1 MLAWNADL
9 LKSMWNKSFLC
20 SSLIWF
26 KNNRDKNGTKQNK
39 NQWAN
44 ENKYYKNIELAEE
57 ARYRHREGVRC
68 NTTNCV
74 VYWGNTL
81 L

>member
-1 MLAWNADL
+1 MEQ
-9 LKSMWNKSFLC
+9 NK
-20 SSLIWF
+20 
-26 KNNRDKNGTKQNK
+26 TK

-44 ENKYYKNIELAEE
+44 ENKYYKKIELAEE